1 MNVRVLQ
8 VDRCKPILGVDAF
21 DNAPARQHLE
31 RELVQAQ
38 FETRWSRIGCWP
50 SWPLDQRRN
59 RTNDSPPGPPPGEGA
74 ALFSPSPEK
83 EQTPTSPGRPRQ
95 GRFVDF
101 LDDLGSGWDAGGRRS
116 PARGSTRRP
125 RCWFSL
131 GQSSSGGRRRAPTAT
146 GRLRPG
152 PGGSGGWCI
161 TQDVLDLLG
170 LLLYRRE
177 LLGKAL
183 DGVAGASRKRALSTY
198 FISARLSQRWR
209 SWTTMVDI
217 AFPRDHAVTFVARRV
232 KSVAVRSSCI
242 NPGSVLPSCTCF
254 SWSAQGNRWW
264 EELRWSHR
272 YANHE
277 QIRDERLVEISTL
290 LIHSAPKQK
299 SNQWT
304 HLSPFYTRIHGEW
317 LRYAKSTSQFHWRF
331 LLVRDDR
338 GFQVN
343 PLCRHDIT
351 RSDRQIWNSH
361 SLVRYTSLLI
371 LKILSFLISS

>member
-1 MNVRVLQ
+1 MSHPQMHLQRVGSPDTEDNDRVRHPRTGN
-8 VDRCKPILGVDAF
+8 DRNQKDTDENGIL
-21 DNAPARQHLE
+21 
-31 RELVQAQ
+31 
-38 FETRWSRIGCWP
+38 
-50 SWPLDQRRN
+50 
-59 RTNDSPPGPPPGEGA
+59 
-74 ALFSPSPEK
+74 K
-83 EQTPTSPGRPRQ
+83 
-95 GRFVDF
+95 
-101 LDDLGSGWDAGGRRS
+101 
-116 PARGSTRRP
+116 
-125 RCWFSL
+125 
-131 GQSSSGGRRRAPTAT
+131 
-146 GRLRPG
+146 
-152 PGGSGGWCI
+152 
-161 TQDVLDLLG
+161 
-170 LLLYRRE
+170 
-177 LLGKAL
+177 K
-183 DGVAGASRKRALSTY
+183 
-198 FISARLSQRWR
+198 
-209 SWTTMVDI
+209 M
-217 AFPRDHAVTFVARRV
+217 
-232 KSVAVRSSCI
+232 RSSVICSFRI
-242 NPGSVLPSCTCF
+242 CSF

-371 LKILSFLISS
+371 LKILYFLISS